1 MFFVLCPALTFF
13 IFFVF
18 LPLVG
23 HGLED
28 FLLVFSRLDLLGKV
42 AVAVGTEDFRF
53 CVDVVI
59 EVVSDWVVHSNHYSR
74 FELKFKNNLMI
85 VWRHKM
91 PTPPCPL

>member
-1 MFFVLCPALTFF
+1 MVFVLCPALTFF

-18 LPLVG
+18 LTLVG

-42 AVAVGTEDFRF
+42 AVAVGAEDFRF

-59 EVVSDWVVHSNHYSR
+59 KAVSDWVVHSNHYSR
-74 FELKFKNNLMI
+74 FKPKFKNNLMI
-85 VWRHKM
+85 ISLNYK
-91 PTPPCPL
+91 PTPPCPH